1 MDLKALSITTT
12 QPGSPSSQKP
22 PTPAAPN
29 VLSMIMGHDVGL
41 CFLRQDGEAAR
52 LRNGNNE
59 TSRHTTRPLLVPQQG
74 QETCATTPPQPQTI
88 KQQADEVR
96 IILFNDVCA
105 ICSDDIKYGERCRAL
120 PNCSHMYHQQ
130 CLAEWLKIN
139 EDCPLCR
146 TYTVFKSASCRLYH
160 GAAAPNWS
168 KKVADYIVKLFAID
182 LDCKKPFI
190 LLPLVFL
197 CLRIAHEWGDYEET
211 IRLYGN
217 NEARHHAKQPLLAPS
232 ERQAPRPQTIEQR
245 DDEVCI
251 ALLFYDECDIISADV
266 KHGEPGSSQLQ
277 SHVSPA
283 MPHKVVEDDNSMFV
297 SEVYGHRNASGKF
310 SRHNASGRLSK

>member
-1 MDLKALSITTT
+1 MGRSRRKYRC
-12 QPGSPSSQKP
+12 SPKTYVVTMGRSSEIASNLLVQNLQIKRR
-22 PTPAAPN
+22 
-29 VLSMIMGHDVGL
+29 IMGHDVGL

-130 CLAEWLKIN
+130 CLDEWLKIN

-146 TYTVFKSASCRLYH
+146 AYLTKMSSVL
-160 GAAAPNWS
+160 
-168 KKVADYIVKLFAID
+168 V
-182 LDCKKPFI
+182 
-190 LLPLVFL
+190 LL
-197 CLRIAHEWGDYEET
+197 
-211 IRLYGN
+211 
-217 NEARHHAKQPLLAPS
+217 
-232 ERQAPRPQTIEQR
+232 
-245 DDEVCI
+245 
-251 ALLFYDECDIISADV
+251 V
-266 KHGEPGSSQLQ
+266 KHLGFGI
-277 SHVSPA
+277 
-283 MPHKVVEDDNSMFV
+283 EDLVTCIWST
-297 SEVYGHRNASGKF
+297 
-310 SRHNASGRLSK
+310 